1 MKQSS
6 YFRWIDKLTWL
17 IAEDDAMLVETIWT
31 RYGTRL
37 NSSLTRLLS
46 VTRVV
51 MKKIFF
57 FFFQKICRFPS
68 SFLLFSCG
76 NYSISII
83 TNTTWK
89 RAWWNL
95 RNTIF
100 VCTEKER
107 RWVTIK
113 IFKIQETL
121 GWCITVSPI
130 ASLNSS
136 QTPQAEGRLI
146 VRENISYVIHFILFP
161 QHERY
166 LRAKKRYYMIDM
178 KNLDECAD

>member
-1 MKQSS
+1 M
-6 YFRWIDKLTWL
+6 
-17 IAEDDAMLVETIWT
+17 
-31 RYGTRL
+31 
-37 NSSLTRLLS
+37 
-46 VTRVV
+46 
-51 MKKIFF
+51 
-57 FFFQKICRFPS
+57 
-68 SFLLFSCG
+68 
-76 NYSISII
+76 
-83 TNTTWK
+83 
-89 RAWWNL
+89 
-95 RNTIF
+95 
-100 VCTEKER
+100 CTEKER